1 MAVPSLVTVTESV
14 SRDLVN
20 GFVSVRQILVD
31 RTVVFPSKMSA
42 TMEKTTIATVWS
54 IARTLSAVPVSL
66 HS

>member
-20 GFVSVRQILVD
+20 GFVIVRQILVD
-31 RTVVFPSKMSA
+31 RTVVFLSKMSA
-42 TMEKTTIATVWS
+42 TMEKTTIATVWW
-54 IARTLSAVPVSL
+54 IARTRSAVLVSL